1 MTTSSTAIN
10 KQNPLFHAFNAASE
24 ALISG
29 LMIGMPGHVIAYN
42 PDTNRAQVQC
52 AIQRKT
58 PGGTYESLPVLIN
71 VPVQLAGSGAWI
83 VFHELPAGT
92 EGYVH
97 FSQSAVDAW
106 LDTGGEVTP
115 PDGRMFSASDAFF
128 SPGYRSLKTAIPG
141 LPVTGIGMSNRDG
154 SVCIHLTD
162 GGITL
167 AAGGSTLS
175 LTPSGLTHNGVNIGA
190 THVHGGVE
198 SGGSKSNTPE

>member
-29 LMIGMPGHVIAYN
+29 LMIGMPGHIVAYN

-58 PGGTYESLPVLIN
+58 PGGAYESLPVLIN
-71 VPVQLAGSGAWI
+71 VPVQLTGSGGWT
-83 VFHELPAGT
+83 VFHELPDGT

-97 FSQSAVDAW
+97 FSQSAVDSW
-106 LDTGGEVTP
+106 LDAGGEVAP
-115 PDGRMFSASDAFF
+115 PDNRMFSASDAFF
-128 SPGYRSLKTAIPG
+128 APGYRSLKTAIPG

-154 SVCIHLTD
+154 SMRIHLTNS
-162 GGITL
+162 GVTIT
-167 AAGGSTLS
+167 AGGSVLS
-175 LTPSGLTHNGVNIGA
+175 LTPSGLTHNGINIGA

-198 SGGSKSNTPE
+198 PGGSKSDIPE